1 MKIVS
6 WIKTAIFYKK
16 NITPQLIVPFF
27 NFEWEIFEKS
37 KKKNSGKELYSPKS
51 KEKKAC
57 QKSHMSN
64 DVRDDKLRNSEGY
77 K

>member
-1 MKIVS
+1 MDKNCN
-6 WIKTAIFYKK
+6 FLQKK
-16 NITPQLIVPFF
+16 NKTPQLIMPLF

-37 KKKNSGKELYSPKS
+37 KKNSGKELVRKA
-51 KEKKAC
+51 KKRKRVRKAN
-57 QKSHMSN
+57 KSHMSN